1 MMNQTVIQTKATQ
14 TYHKRTSKQFWAI
27 AFGALVLVLASVP
40 ASAQAFST
48 CTRYATYTENGYN
61 LYTDEWGASSGQC
74 VYANSST
81 NWWSVSNFSGGS
93 GVQAYPDSETSI
105 GNVNL
110 SSLGAVNSS
119 FNFSVPNAPY
129 FDAAYDLWTNNN
141 VDEVMVWE
149 DWNGNGPIASSY
161 DCNQLGVSGCPFA
174 TNVSIDGVTYD
185 VFQGYTNHNVVS
197 FLRISKTTSGSVNLL
212 DLMNWLVSQGK
223 LTSQTFSTADF
234 GFEIGDTNGS
244 QTFTVN
250 SFSVSI
256 SSGGSN
262 YLIPNGTYTITN
274 KNSGM
279 VIDVTGASKTEGT
292 YLDQWPSSGNS
303 NQQWTLTNLGNN
315 YVSLVNVNSGLALE
329 VYSASDTEGAK
340 IDQWPY
346 DSGKN
351 QIWQVVSEGG
361 GYYELINENS
371 GQALEVPN
379 YSTTE
384 GTDLDQWDANGGSN
398 QLWSF

>member
-1 MMNQTVIQTKATQ
+1 MITIQMIC
-14 TYHKRTSKQFWAI
+14 KRFHAMLI
-27 AFGALVLVLASVP
+27 GVFALCAVSSV
-40 ASAQAFST
+40 SAMAQSWSS
-48 CTRYATYTENGYN
+48 CSRYATYTENGYN

-93 GVQAYPDSETSI
+93 GVQAYPDSEISI

-110 SSLGAVNSS
+110 SSLSAVNSS

-129 FDAAYDLWTNNN
+129 YDAAYDLWSNNN

-197 FLRISKTTSGSVNLL
+197 FLRTSKTTSGSVSLL

-223 LTSQTFSTADF
+223 LTSETFSTADF

-256 SSGGSN
+256 SSGGSGD
-262 YLIPNGTYTITN
+262 LIANGTYTIKN

-279 VIDVTGASKTEGT
+279 AIDVTGASKSEGT
-292 YLDQWPSSGNS
+292 YIDQWPSTGNT

-315 YVSLVNVNSGLALE
+315 YVSLINVNSGLALE
-329 VYSASDTEGAK
+329 VYGASDTEGAK

-351 QIWQVVSEGG
+351 QIWHVVSEGG

-379 YSTTE
+379 NSTTE
-384 GTDLDQWDANGGSN
+384 GTDLDQWDINGGAN